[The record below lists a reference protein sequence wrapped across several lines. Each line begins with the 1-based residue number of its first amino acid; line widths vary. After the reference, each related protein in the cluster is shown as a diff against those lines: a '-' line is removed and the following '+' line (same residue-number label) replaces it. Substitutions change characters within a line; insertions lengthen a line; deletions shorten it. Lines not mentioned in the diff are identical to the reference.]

1 MNLTGCGTALVT
13 PFRKDGGL
21 DEGALVKLV
30 DWQIKS
36 GINFVLSCGS
46 TGEAATL
53 EEDEWLRAVAVTS
66 EAAAKRVPVW
76 AGCTDN
82 STARAVAK
90 AKKLA
95 AQGGIDAVLSASP
108 YYNKPTQEGQ
118 YVHFRAIAE
127 AIFPLPLVLYNIP
140 GRTGI
145 TIEPATVV
153 RLANDVPNIEGIKD
167 SSGKID
173 FTANLVRQTP
183 SNFSVFCGDD
193 YMALGAISVG
203 ARGLISV
210 ATNEI
215 PAELTQMVAAAL
227 KNDFAGARNIER
239 KYATLMGANF
249 WESNPAPAKFV
260 LSLMGICE
268 ATVRLPLLTPSAPIS
283 TRLEKLAAELGLK
296 A

>member
-30 DWQIKS
+30 DWQIRS
-36 GINFVLSCGS
+36 GINFLLSCGS

-53 EEDEWLRAVAVTS
+53 EENEWLRAVAITS

-95 AQGGIDAVLSASP
+95 AQGGIDAVLTASP

-118 YVHFRAIAE
+118 YIHFRAIAE
-127 AIFPLPLVLYNIP
+127 AVYPIPVVLYNIP

-145 TIEPATVV
+145 SIEAATVA
-153 RLANDVPNIEGIKD
+153 RLANDVPNIEAIKD

-183 SNFSVFCGDD
+183 DNFSVFCGDD
-193 YMALGAISVG
+193 YLALGAISVG
-203 ARGLISV
+203 ARGLVSV
-210 ATNEI
+210 ASNEI
-215 PAELTQMVAAAL
+215 PAEMTAMVTAAL
-227 KNDFAGARNIER
+227 KNDFAAARKIES
-239 KYATLMGANF
+239 KYATLLAANF

-260 LSLMGICE
+260 LSLMGISE
-268 ATVRLPLLTPSAPIS
+268 ATVRLPLLTPSEPTRA
-283 TRLEKLAAELGLK
+283 RLEKLAAELGLK